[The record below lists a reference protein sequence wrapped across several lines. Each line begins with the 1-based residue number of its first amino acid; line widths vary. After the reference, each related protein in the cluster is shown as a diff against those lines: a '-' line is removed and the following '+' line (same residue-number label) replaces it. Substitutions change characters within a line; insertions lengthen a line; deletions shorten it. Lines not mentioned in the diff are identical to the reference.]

1 MQEIEK
7 QIGNVKSMKPVRKRV
22 GMLSP
27 SENEGIQR
35 QYQLVRNTSD
45 YNQRVMKYASD
56 LYMARVQGI
65 DEDDFY
71 KWFRTRIRMSAMVRH
86 GTTTN
91 IIEDWKK
98 IKFESSKINAV
109 GLGAKIE
116 CNGDTYI
123 VSNPDEAQGAQGTSV
138 CRRCNVTWRRYD
150 FYGNI
155 KEEPFYWAK
164 NQSQASANEYMDYIV
179 SPNLYQ
185 KCVMQLNEDTRDL
198 ITNRRMILGSMAY
211 MVRGL
216 IDFLQSETGN
226 IDSTHILYFDLQS
239 QEPIESDDLEKRIAD
254 GKGFDM
260 HASLTGVPAKTI
272 PGKIIQ
278 TGIETVR
285 NGQILSVIDGVT
297 YGTAADGSV
306 ERLGEY
312 PLTWRYESTD
322 KSVATVDDDGLL
334 TTVGEGEC
342 VIRATLDENE
352 NIFCEAAITVSAET
366 EEGIEWLQSPE
377 RCAQYQSVTLEAG
390 WFSAGENTGDP
401 IEYIVRTEDTN
412 AASYELNGNVMT
424 LTGFLP
430 GKVTVTAMSH
440 GEEKTVTVTVYGF

>member
-1 MQEIEK
+1 
-7 QIGNVKSMKPVRKRV
+7 
-22 GMLSP
+22 
-27 SENEGIQR
+27 
-35 QYQLVRNTSD
+35 
-45 YNQRVMKYASD
+45 
-56 LYMARVQGI
+56 MARVQGI

-71 KWFRTRIRMSAMVRH
+71 KWFRTRIRLSAMVRH

-123 VSNPDEAQGAQGTSV
+123 VSNPDEANGAQATAV
-138 CRRCNVTWRRYD
+138 CRRCNVTWRRLD

-185 KCVMQLNEDTRDL
+185 KCVMQLNDDTRDML
-198 ITNRRMILGSMAY
+198 TNRRMILGTMAY

-216 IDFLQSETGN
+216 IDFLQTETGN
-226 IDSTHILYFDLQS
+226 VDSTHILYFDLQS
-239 QEPIESDDLEKRIAD
+239 QEPIESDDLENRVAD
-254 GKGFDM
+254 GKSFDM
-260 HASLTGVPAKTI
+260 HASFTGVPAEAI
-272 PGKIIQ
+272 PGKTYA

-285 NGQILSVIDGVT
+285 NGQILSIIDGVT
-297 YGTAADGSV
+297 YGTTVNGET

-322 KSVATVDDDGLL
+322 ETVATVDGDGIV

-342 VIRATLDENE
+342 VIRATLEENE
-352 NIFCEAAITVSAET
+352 NITCEKAIKVSVDVQD
-366 EEGIEWLQSPE
+366 GLEWLQTADE
-377 RCAQYQSVTLEAG
+377 CGQYQSVTLEAAYFVG
-390 WFSAGENTGDP
+390 GAKTDDP
-401 IEYIVRTEDTN
+401 IEYTVRTWDAN
-412 AASYELNGNVMT
+412 AASWEQDGNRIT
-424 LTGFLP
+424 ITGFLP
-430 GKVTVTAMSH
+430 GEITVTAASH
-440 GEEKTVTVTVYGF
+440 GIAKTVTVTVSGY